1 MKQITYKKNETFM
14 IIYLPSIMSSE
25 HIAKFKNDLS
35 FFDGYGIGVEVIS
48 VPMKIFD
55 GLDQICYL
63 FTPDS

>member
-1 MKQITYKKNETFM
+1 
-14 IIYLPSIMSSE
+14 MSPE